1 MEKWSLTALA
11 DGLLSHARSASRR
24 RSTCTVHGGRPHL
37 LCQTVIALARGQTLD
52 EHENPSEA
60 TVQVLRGR
68 VRMATGDDTTDGSTG
83 QLLILPDARHT
94 VAALEDAVLLLTVAE
109 RAPLRRADPATRGP
123 CRCAPATPQSP
134 MSARGYTA
142 DLVTTTFERET
153 NP

>member
-1 MEKWSLTALA
+1 VA
-11 DGLLSHARSASRR
+11 G
-24 RSTCTVHGGRPHL
+24 
-37 LCQTVIALARGQTLD
+37 GQTLD

-68 VRMATGDDTTDGSTG
+68 VRVATGDDTTDGSTG

-94 VAALEDAVLLLTVAE
+94 KAALEDAVLLLTVAE
-109 RAPLRRADPATRGP
+109 RAPQRRADPAAIGP

-134 MSARGYTA
+134 KSARGHTA

-153 NP
+153 SP